1 MERTNPL
8 IFYRTNYYLV
18 PILFLLLLTSLLSPT
33 VSAEG
38 ELPAGTV
45 AIVNGVPI
53 KESTLI
59 KMVQAVAG
67 NDASKDTPSLRQN
80 LINELI
86 TRELLEQRALILGLN
101 KTATAK
107 AFLLD
112 LGKQYTASLLLPF
125 FREKNPLSEAD
136 IETEYKRRIALN
148 KENPV
153 KEYKLNM
160 IIVKSYEDANN
171 ALSALTDQPF
181 DTVANELSLNKSS
194 EGGAFGWVQKNQ
206 IIPEVF
212 QVLENLSVGQLSYPI
227 KSQLGWHILKV
238 DEVRQARV
246 LTLEVARPMLTKDL
260 MNIKI
265 QSYLAK
271 LRAKAKITQ

>member
-1 MERTNPL
+1 MIESL

-33 VSAEG
+33 ASAEG

-59 KMVQAVAG
+59 KMVQAVAV

-136 IETEYKRRIALN
+136 IEKEYKRRIALN
-148 KENPV
+148 KENPA

-265 QSYLAK
+265 QSYLTQ
-271 LRAKAKITQ
+271 LRAKAKIIQ

>member
-1 MERTNPL
+1 M

-86 TRELLEQRALILGLN
+86 TQELLEQRALILGLN

-246 LTLEVARPMLTKDL
+246 LTLEVARPMLTKGL